1 MPDLNV
7 QSTTPAFAATD
18 VARNAT
24 IQINFKE
31 TTNLGSGSL
40 ILTNGQ
46 GDSRRIAIH
55 DKSQVQ
61 LINSKNDFG
70 YYHTLTIDPQADLL
84 GNSTYYLLLDEGAL
98 KDEANKALP
107 GITNPNSYRFHT
119 SADFTPPQL
128 ISSQPANHSTN
139 IAVDAGIE
147 LTFNEPVKFTGQ
159 GEITLTN
166 DLGEVQIFGHP
177 LTYGYVNES
186 SMRIFLPEILKSNTR
201 YFLSIPA
208 NAITDNAGNAF
219 TGVQNKPSVTF
230 TTGDWNTSTSNPS
243 LTSLTWS
250 NSAMW
255 YAIDVAPTSN
265 LILSASSV
273 IKAGTG
279 YITLSNGLGDTRR
292 INIQDTRQVTF
303 LPNQRRKV
311 LIKPTQA
318 LWPNSSY
325 TLFVDPLAITDLGGK
340 PYAADANEIYTF
352 KVGAIDNTPP
362 KALAISFADSSTP
375 EQIAFDDSL
384 NRQKVALRPRIMAA
398 FNEQI
403 TLGSGNITISNGQGD
418 TRTFKVSDLP
428 ENKPLAAERE
438 VSFYENTLSISL
450 RQDLLRGTHYFIL
463 ADPGIVVD
471 KAGNPSAGV
480 NDRTLI
486 SFDTLADQAKPTQE
500 LNHTGGLV
508 GRYEAGD
515 TLVFNFSTP
524 ISSYES
530 FELNQHSFG
539 GNDVIISADGLSASV
554 VLNADSTVAAGDRL
568 TIHTN
573 NLGKRL
579 DFEFIL

>member
-1 MPDLNV
+1 MPAFNV
-7 QSTTPAFAATD
+7 QSITPAFDAPE

-24 IQINFKE
+24 IQIYFNQ
-31 TTNLGSGSL
+31 TTTLGSGSL

-46 GDSRRIAIH
+46 GDSRRIAMH

-61 LINSKNDFG
+61 LINSKSPYG

-98 KDEANKALP
+98 KDEANHALP
-107 GITNPNSYRFHT
+107 GITDPNSYRFHT
-119 SADFTPPQL
+119 SADYTAPQL
-128 ISSQPANHSTN
+128 ISSQPTNHSTN
-139 IAVDAGIE
+139 IAVDADIE
-147 LTFNEPVKFTGQ
+147 LAFNEPVKSTGH
-159 GEITLTN
+159 GEITLSNT
-166 DLGEVQIFGHP
+166 LGDVQLLYAQPPQGISNVNSVSL
-177 LTYGYVNES
+177 LTSG
-186 SMRIFLPEILKSNTR
+186 ILKSNTR

-219 TGVQNKPSVTF
+219 AGVQDNQSITF
-230 TTGDWNTSTSNPS
+230 TTGDWNTSTFNPS
-243 LTSLTWS
+243 LTSLTWGTDTGWS
-250 NSAMW
+250 
-255 YAIDVAPTSN
+255 YYGIDVAPNSN
-265 LILSASSV
+265 LILSTSSV

-279 YITLSNGLGDTRR
+279 YVTLSNGLGDTRR

-340 PYAADANEIYTF
+340 PYAADANEIHTF
-352 KVGAIDNTPP
+352 KVGAIDNSPP
-362 KALAISFADSSTP
+362 IALALS
-375 EQIAFDDSL
+375 FDDSL
-384 NRQKVALRPRIMAA
+384 NRQQVTLRPRITAE
-398 FNEQI
+398 FNETI
-403 TLGSGNITISNGQGD
+403 VLGSGNITISNGQGD
-418 TRTFKVSDLP
+418 TRTFKVSDQP
-428 ENKPLAAERE
+428 GNTPLAADGD
-438 VSFYENTLSISL
+438 VSFYDNKLIISL
-450 RQDLLRGTHYFIL
+450 RQDLKRGTRYFIQ
-463 ADPGIVVD
+463 ANPGIVVD

-480 NDRTLI
+480 SDQTLL
-486 SFDTLADQAKPTQE
+486 SFDTLTDHAKPTQE

-515 TLVFNFSTP
+515 ILVFNFSTP

-554 VLNADSTVAAGDRL
+554 LLNTDSTVAAGDRL